1 MKLQLNEKE
10 LNPNVILWFVIGLF
24 FVLHLYNISAPPNGY
39 HQWRESDTAAISLNF
54 YQEDMN
60 FLHPRV
66 NQRGAGTGITGSEL
80 PIYNYAGAI
89 LYKLV
94 GPSHA
99 AHRMLTLLASLLS
112 IWLLFQIIFYMTKN
126 KNIAAY
132 AAFALAFSP
141 LFFFYSYKI
150 MPDIWMLTFL
160 LASVFFYMKY
170 LEKETNSQLILSA
183 LMLVLSATIKPLSLS
198 IYFLFF
204 ILSLKSNAKKSKT
217 YIATLLF
224 VMVTFIPTLGW
235 YLYARSVNEL
245 YQTPGFYMGGML
257 TTFYKYLAT
266 PQFFKKLFLQWPFES
281 WVGWMLVIF
290 FVTGLFLLI
299 KEKKKYGIFVWIFSC
314 YMVFSIISYHSSSHD
329 YYTLIILPPIAAITG
344 VGINKI
350 IQMKKYRNVIF
361 ILLFVVIPFTP
372 FLRIHQRF
380 IDVPNFDKIRSDA
393 NVIIP
398 SNSLVMV
405 EDPTTAI
412 RLYQL
417 NKKGWPLR
425 DTITYSYVKQLID
438 EGGDFIILEN
448 EIDKYDDSL
457 KYLFETQYRKI
468 DNLYCYPVQK

>member
-1 MKLQLNEKE
+1 MNLQLNEKE

-24 FVLHLYNISAPPNGY
+24 FVLHLYNISSPPNGY

-112 IWLLFQIIFYMTKN
+112 IWLLFQIIFFMTKN

-132 AAFALAFSP
+132 SAFALAFSP

-160 LASVFFYMKY
+160 LAAVYFHLRY
-170 LEKETNSQLILSA
+170 LDKRTKSHLALSA

-204 ILSLKSNAKKSKT
+204 ILSLKSNVKKSKT
-217 YIATLLF
+217 YLTTLLF
-224 VMVTFIPTLGW
+224 VAVTFIPTLGW

-266 PQFFKKLFLQWPFES
+266 PQFFKKLFLQWPFEL

-290 FVTGLFLLI
+290 FVIGLYLLI
-299 KEKKKYGIFVWIFSC
+299 KGKKNYGIFSWIFSC

-344 VGINKI
+344 VGLHKI
-350 IQMKKYRNVIF
+350 TQLKYGNYLF
-361 ILLFVVIPFTP
+361 IAWFLIIPFVTYFRLEHRLESEP
-372 FLRIHQRF
+372 R
-380 IDVPNFDKIRSDA
+380 FDKIREDAA
-393 NVIIP
+393 NVIKD
-398 SNSLVMV
+398 NALVMV
-405 EDPTTAI
+405 EDGSTSI
-412 RLYQL
+412 KLYKL
-417 NKKGWPLR
+417 NKIGWPLR
-425 DTITYSYVKQLID
+425 GTIKYAYVKKLIA
-438 EGGDFIILEN
+438 EGGEYIVLEN
-448 EIDKYDDSL
+448 EIEKYDDSL
-457 KYLFETQYRKI
+457 KYLFDENFQTI
-468 DNLYCYPVQK
+468 DNLYCYTIRK